1 MLSDIKLAMEEKV
14 GQLEAKV
21 DRLVT
26 VAESNVDIEKE
37 VRQLETKMGGL
48 DAKMDAKMDG
58 LEAKMDTK
66 MDGLE
71 AKMDEVLRHLGVPRV
86 TSI

>member
-1 MLSDIKLAMEEKV
+1 MLSDIKEKV
-14 GQLEAKV
+14 GQLE
-21 DRLVT
+21 
-26 VAESNVDIEKE
+26 
-37 VRQLETKMGGL
+37 TKMAGL